1 MQISALSAA
10 DLSPIAMAPIH
21 PDKEFGP
28 CLLVVDRR
36 FRLGG
41 FDGAAWHDED
51 GVIVR
56 PSGWL
61 LLIPE

>member
-1 MQISALSAA
+1 MQLASISLS
-10 DLSPIAMAPIH
+10 DLQPIVMAPVH

-28 CLLVVDRR
+28 CLLVIGGR

-41 FDGAAWHDED
+41 FDGQVWHDED

-56 PSGWL
+56 PERWL
-61 LLIPE
+61 LLLP